1 MKISLR
7 IDFADGTT
15 KDVVCSAPDFVAFE
29 DKFNLSITRLDK
41 EMKFT
46 HLLFLGWT
54 ASHRQKQTALDFEA
68 WTETI
73 DSVGANSFPK

>member
-7 IDFADGTT
+7 IEFSDGTN
-15 KDVVCSAPDFVAFE
+15 KDVVCSAPDFVKFE

-46 HLLFLGWT
+46 HLLFLGW
-54 ASHRQKQTALDFEA
+54 AAMFRQKLTALEFDA
-68 WTETI
+68 WVDTV
-73 DSVGANSFPK
+73 DSAGAVDFPK

>member
-7 IDFADGTT
+7 IDFADGTS

-46 HLLFLGWT
+46 HLLFLGWNT
-54 ASHRQKQTALDFEA
+54 LHRQKQTALDFEA
-68 WTETI
+68 WVETVE
-73 DSVGANSFPK
+73 SAGAVDFPK

>member
-29 DKFNLSITRLDK
+29 DRFNLSITRLDK

-54 ASHRQKQTALDFEA
+54 ASRRQKLTSLDFEP
-68 WTETI
+68 WVETV
-73 DSVGANSFPK
+73 DSAGAVDFPK

>member
-7 IDFADGTT
+7 IDFADGST

-29 DKFNLSITRLDK
+29 DRFNLSITRLDK

-54 ASHRQKQTALDFEA
+54 ASHRMKATALDFES
-68 WTETI
+68 WVDTV
-73 DSVGANSFPK
+73 DSVGATGSPK